1 MSVKIGFSC
10 ELTVDAYERKKIIE
24 SLLKKETEP
33 TSKRK
38 ILLEEELTNLQL
50 HIDMYEMHLKEK
62 KEREDAEKSRLKER
76 EDAEKS
82 RLQKIKK
89 EQNIA
94 FSLILLVICSVWF
107 IGFFTQYIN
116 AKQQLDE
123 ASKPFISKKI
133 KKLK

>member
-62 KEREDAEKSRLKER
+62 KEREDAEKSRL
-76 EDAEKS
+76 
-82 RLQKIKK
+82 QKIKK